1 MDSVAS
7 HLVSVGNNAFQQE
20 ETKVFS
26 FFLYMFCSET
36 HLHLRPVSRFDYRIQ
51 TCWKL
56 FLMSVMYTT
65 SVVVKVEP

>member
-26 FFLYMFCSET
+26 IFFNMFC
-36 HLHLRPVSRFDYRIQ
+36 
-51 TCWKL
+51 
-56 FLMSVMYTT
+56 
-65 SVVVKVEP
+65 

>member
-26 FFLYMFCSET
+26 FFWYVLLRNPFAPKACFQVWLPYSKLLET
-36 HLHLRPVSRFDYRIQ
+36 V
-51 TCWKL
+51 
-56 FLMSVMYTT
+56 LMRVMYTT
-65 SVVVKVEP
+65 SVAVKAEP